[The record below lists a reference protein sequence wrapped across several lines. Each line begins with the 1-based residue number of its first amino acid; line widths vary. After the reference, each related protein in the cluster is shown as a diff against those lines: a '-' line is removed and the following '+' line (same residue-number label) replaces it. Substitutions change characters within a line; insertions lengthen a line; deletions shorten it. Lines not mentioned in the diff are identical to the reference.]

1 MAVWGFRLVGLP
13 ARERKERFSVLE
25 PYGIQRRSGRVGM
38 TTKTVVCAGRR
49 VSRSSS
55 PLIRLVAEVLATSCG
70 YHMSEDVIKLLERDA
85 DFLAALQWLVLHTL
99 SQPSSS

>member
-1 MAVWGFRLVGLP
+1 
-13 ARERKERFSVLE
+13 
-25 PYGIQRRSGRVGM
+25 M
-38 TTKTVVCAGRR
+38 TTKTVVGAGGR

-55 PLIRLVAEVLATSCG
+55 PLIALIAEVLATSCG

-99 SQPSSS
+99 AQQSSS

>member
-1 MAVWGFRLVGLP
+1 
-13 ARERKERFSVLE
+13 
-25 PYGIQRRSGRVGM
+25 M

-55 PLIRLVAEVLATSCG
+55 PLIRLIAEVLATSCD
-70 YHMSEDVIKLLERDA
+70 YHMSEEVSKLLERDA

-99 SQPSSS
+99 AQHP